1 MSNLK
6 TLCIG
11 LSPCLLCMH
20 QYQRNTFENPVKSSH
35 KRYLPKKGF
44 FHFFQFSN
52 PEAKIHLSNKQ
63 EKYDLNEKQKNWFI
77 KKFKS
82 NFLFVFQRIKETHK
96 NKRKE
101 YIREYIKFLIWKKN
115 YDELKFMVM
124 LVVWLILFNLFE
136 METIFFFVEIL
147 GKKWIFYWNFG
158 WDFKWH
164 FCMILDY
171 LGDCVRFR
179 FVWIWHKVFLMICR

>member
-1 MSNLK
+1 MWNLKFSNLK
-6 TLCIG
+6 TSMNITISSVLCINIKEIPSKTQSKALTNDISQKRF
-11 LSPCLLCMH
+11 LS
-20 QYQRNTFENPVKSSH
+20 
-35 KRYLPKKGF
+35 
-44 FHFFQFSN
+44 FFQFSN

-136 METIFFFVEIL
+136 METIFFFRGDSREEVNFLLKFWL
-147 GKKWIFYWNFG
+147 GF
-158 WDFKWH
+158 
-164 FCMILDY
+164 
-171 LGDCVRFR
+171 
-179 FVWIWHKVFLMICR
+179 